1 MTDFRFDVPV
11 HHKSIIKVIGV
22 GGGGSNAVGY
32 MYTQGIQ
39 DVDFIV
45 CNTDHQ
51 ALETNPVKEKL
62 QIGSHLTEGLGAGA
76 RPEVGNSA
84 AKESREEIRK
94 LLSKDTKMLFITAGM
109 GGGTGTGAAPVIAEI
124 AKELGI
130 LTVGIVTMPFAFEGR
145 RKKKY
150 AEEGVE
156 NLKKNCD
163 TVLVILN
170 ERLKEIYGDLDID
183 EAFSKADDIL
193 TNAAR
198 SIAQIITHK
207 AKMNV
212 DFEDVRTV
220 MKSSGQTVMGSAVAS
235 GPARAQTAVE
245 NALSSPLLNSRDVKG
260 AQRIL
265 LSITYA
271 EDAVLKI
278 NELSTITEYV
288 DDMIG
293 AESDEV
299 IWGHGIDNTL
309 ESGEVRV
316 TIIATGFLEDG
327 DVPAPSAPEVK
338 NEVVEVEVEAEQL
351 VEEIQ
356 AKTQTPEQ
364 VERKVVNLDSTRNEV
379 IHHRPDTAD
388 DYKNSISMEISP
400 ESRNIIKFSLEDGA
414 PIVENTAAKQELNSN
429 AHEIRINEIRDRI
442 KRMAEVTRLRGD
454 QAGDGS
460 YKAYFDEP
468 AFARRNKQISSSP
481 TSNDSNLSR
490 YSLNDDDEIVGNN
503 RFFDDN
509 VD

>member
-1 MTDFRFDVPV
+1 MTDFRFDVPS

-62 QIGSHLTEGLGAGA
+62 QIGSQLTEGLGARP

-124 AKELGI
+124 AKDLGI
-130 LTVGIVTMPFAFEGR
+130 LTVGIVTMPFAFEGK
-145 RKKKY
+145 RKRKY
-150 AEEGVE
+150 AEEGIAE
-156 NLKKNCD
+156 LKKNCD

-170 ERLKEIYGDLDID
+170 ERLKEIYGDYDI
-183 EAFSKADDIL
+183 EQAFSKADDIL

-220 MKSSGQTVMGSAVAS
+220 MKNSGQTVMGSAIAS
-235 GPARAQTAVE
+235 GPSRAQEAVE
-245 NALSSPLLNSRDVKG
+245 NALNSPLLNNRDVTG

-265 LSITYA
+265 LSITYS

-278 NELSTITEYV
+278 NELSAITTYV
-288 DDMIG
+288 EDMIG
-293 AESDEV
+293 EESDEM
-299 IWGHGIDNTL
+299 IWGHGVDNSL
-309 ESGEVRV
+309 NSGEVRV
-316 TIIATGFLEDG
+316 TIIATGFTEDLSLETTFANR
-327 DVPAPSAPEVK
+327 VAPTQAQVETPKAVEEPVEISAP
-338 NEVVEVEVEAEQL
+338 VE
-351 VEEIQ
+351 
-356 AKTQTPEQ
+356 
-364 VERKVVNLDSTRNEV
+364 ERKVVDLESNNITQFHTSTES
-379 IHHRPDTAD
+379 
-388 DYKNSISMEISP
+388 KNDLEWSISPS
-400 ESRNIIKFSLEDGA
+400 KKVVLSLDDDA
-414 PIVENTAAKQELNSN
+414 PITQREPNTNTESSSIKSSEIKLNQ
-429 AHEIRINEIRDRI
+429 IKDRI
-442 KRMAEVTRLRGD
+442 RRMEEVTKLRGD
-454 QAGDGS
+454 SFSDGS
-460 YKAYFDEP
+460 YQAFFDEP
-468 AFARRNKQISSSP
+468 AFARRNKQINNTTNS
-481 TSNDSNLSR
+481 TDSNLSR

>member
-1 MTDFRFDVPV
+1 MTDFRFDVPI

-39 DVDFIV
+39 DVDFVV

-84 AKESREEIRK
+84 AKESKEEIRK

-130 LTVGIVTMPFAFEGR
+130 LTVGIVTMPFSFEGR

-156 NLKKNCD
+156 NLKKHCD

-235 GPARAQTAVE
+235 GADRAQTAVE

-265 LSITYA
+265 LSITYS

-338 NEVVEVEVEAEQL
+338 NEVVVVEAEQE
-351 VEEIQ
+351 VEEEIQ
-356 AKTQTPEQ
+356 AQATEQ
-364 VERKVVNLDSTRNEV
+364 VERKVVNLDSTQNEV

-388 DYKNSISMEISP
+388 DYKNSISFEISP
-400 ESRNIIKFSLEDGA
+400 ESRNIIKINLEDGA
-414 PIVENTAAKQELNSN
+414 PIVEDVLAKQKLNSN

-481 TSNDSNLSR
+481 NSNDSNLSR